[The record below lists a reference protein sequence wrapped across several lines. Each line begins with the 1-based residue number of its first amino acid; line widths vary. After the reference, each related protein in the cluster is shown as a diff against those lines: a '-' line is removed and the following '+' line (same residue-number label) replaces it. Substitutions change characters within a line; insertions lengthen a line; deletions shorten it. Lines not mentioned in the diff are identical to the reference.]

1 MTHFKS
7 NIVECETVKLEPLPR
22 PHAKLAC
29 KYFSDSTVR
38 VKFRFGPNFP
48 WIEPSLPSWN
58 EACEYAE
65 ILPGDP
71 LY

>member
-1 MTHFKS
+1 MIHSKPVLTIFDD
-7 NIVECETVKLEPLPR
+7 VKQEPLPR

-58 EACEYAE
+58 EACEYEE